1 MSFTSPETAPI
12 SVITAQD
19 LAPNAEQFLSLST
32 EEMQQEVETITE
44 VISLSMQVIVSMQSA
59 DTSDPLAMVESLDVE
74 SLGQALEKMS
84 GTVMLGDKT
93 GDLLEAVLSSSSIKD
108 SGAIG
113 KETIEAMRDSLD
125 SGEGG
130 LTNALTSM
138 QQTVGLVGALGADET
153 DDAKVEE
160 KITWLIE
167 NMSPSSANVL
177 KTLITPKMLQKYKI
191 PAETSE
197 KIANALGTMLT
208 KMADS
213 GAMTP
218 EEYKNEAEAIK
229 YFYHVAID
237 ASKGT
242 GNTIFG
248 GRLPEASVLLD
259 RLMSSKVLS
268 ATVVETVY
276 GPNGD
281 EYNED
286 PMGVSCKVSEND
298 RATWGNE
305 IEAYAD
311 AHPGADLQTLKALG
325 LIFGYEM
332 N

>member
-1 MSFTSPETAPI
+1 MAYLEKNPAIAKLVVGLTA
-12 SVITAQD
+12 
-19 LAPNAEQFLSLST
+19 LL
-32 EEMQQEVETITE
+32 TIGGP
-44 VISLSMQVIVSMQSA
+44 V
-59 DTSDPLAMVESLDVE
+59 LAM
-74 SLGQALEKMS
+74 LGAMSSGIGAL
-84 GTVMLGDKT
+84 LGNVSK
-93 GDLLEAVLSSSSIKD
+93 I
-108 SGAIG
+108 SGAI
-113 KETIEAMRDSLD
+113 
-125 SGEGG
+125 SGLGG
-130 LTNALTSM
+130 LLRTFMAGPVGLVIAGVAAVVAGLVLLYNKSKTFREA
-138 QQTVGLVGALGADET
+138 VNGLVGALGADET

-213 GAMTP
+213 DAMTP

-286 PMGVSCKVSEND
+286 PMGVSGKVSEND